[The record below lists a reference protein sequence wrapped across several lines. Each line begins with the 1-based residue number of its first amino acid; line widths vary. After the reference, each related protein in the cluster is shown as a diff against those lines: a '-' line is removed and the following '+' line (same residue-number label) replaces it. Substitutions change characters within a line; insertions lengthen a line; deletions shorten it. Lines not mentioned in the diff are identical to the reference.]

1 MTISTINFYNSRTGT
16 IMPKATGEGLHPLHT
31 TPSHHVQLY
40 RARPQRS
47 ISHITTM
54 RVLLQEKFYINM
66 KRHSFMTCE
75 VVLILLTHIRC
86 VKPHLA
92 IFDLS
97 LLNYKKLVVSIRIM
111 VK

>member
-1 MTISTINFYNSRTGT
+1 
-16 IMPKATGEGLHPLHT
+16 MPKATGEGLHPLHT
-31 TPSHHVQLY
+31 TYSYTEQDHRGVYLTLQQ
-40 RARPQRS
+40 A
-47 ISHITTM
+47 M